1 MSRVRIPGSDLGL
14 FRFRCRLS
22 ILSGHFSY
30 QKNLSKKNES
40 DFPLLFHLLIS
51 TLEKILPK
59 NVKNNTSKKRPGMA
73 QIEKRYFEDI
83 FGPRVYLTEVFL
95 ELFFIRGSRLK
106 IFFSNR
112 KQTFYIEHLKENID
126 PILDTE
132 RKYCFH
138 VWY

>member
-1 MSRVRIPGSDLGL
+1 
-14 FRFRCRLS
+14 
-22 ILSGHFSY
+22 
-30 QKNLSKKNES
+30 
-40 DFPLLFHLLIS
+40 
-51 TLEKILPK
+51 
-59 NVKNNTSKKRPGMA
+59 MA

-83 FGPRVYLTEVFL
+83 FGPKVYLTGVFL

-112 KQTFYIEHLKENID
+112 KQTFYIEHLKENIV